1 MEHSPAPVGTA
12 HKKINPMAEL
22 PDLNTREKFWARDQE
37 QEKVRI
43 SEERARR
50 DKEQQEVES
59 ARLRREEVDRKVR
72 EEQISERER
81 KISSLREMEAGEASA
96 NNDQARWEEQ
106 KRQDAVEDQERRN
119 RSEVMRQTR
128 NKEAAA
134 LLAGRGSEAKK
145 VFQRNSSQG
154 QMNFGAA
161 LRKSSDP
168 KPLPG
173 VTEVTKAS
181 PPVKPVAEPLKE
193 EVTQSKP
200 EPEPE
205 PEPINDIAPPPPA
218 FDGSP
223 EPTET
228 NLHLHHASPANI
240 SSSNQEEEEEEESE
254 LPQNGSSP
262 NMESYGTCAVAL
274 YDYQVRLT
282 SLSHL
287 STLTSHLN
295 PLRPVTRRRY
305 HSTPARSSLTSTR

>member
-1 MEHSPAPVGTA
+1 MFEGMEHSPAPVGTA

-22 PDLNTREKFWARDQE
+22 PDMNTREKFWAKDQE

-59 ARLRREEVDRKVR
+59 ARLRREETDRAVR
-72 EEQISERER
+72 EEQINERER
-81 KISSLREMEAGEASA
+81 KISSLREMEAGEGSQGASK
-96 NNDQARWEEQ
+96 DQARWEEQ
-106 KRQDAVEDQERRN
+106 KRLDAMDDQERRN

-154 QMNFGAA
+154 QMNFGSA

-168 KPLPG
+168 KPQPG
-173 VTEVTKAS
+173 VVAKTF
-181 PPVKPVAEPLKE
+181 PPVKPVDPLKE
-193 EVTQSKP
+193 EVIQSK
-200 EPEPE
+200 PE

-223 EPTET
+223 EPGET
-228 NLHLHHASPANI
+228 KQDPDLHLHHASPANI
-240 SSSNQEEEEEEESE
+240 SSSNQEEEETE
-254 LPQNGSSP
+254 LPQASTP

-274 YDYQVRLT
+274 YDYQVKLR
-282 SLSHL
+282 SL
-287 STLTSHLN
+287 
-295 PLRPVTRRRY
+295 
-305 HSTPARSSLTSTR
+305 SSLTFIVILSGG

>member
-22 PDLNTREKFWARDQE
+22 PDMSTREQFWARDQE

-59 ARLRREEVDRKVR
+59 ARLKREEVDRKVR

-81 KISSLREMEAGEASA
+81 KISSLREMEAGEEGQGASK
-96 NNDQARWEEQ
+96 DQARWEEQ
-106 KRQDAVEDQERRN
+106 KRLDAMDDQERRN

-154 QMNFGAA
+154 QMNFGSA

-168 KPLPG
+168 KPKPG
-173 VTEVTKAS
+173 VIGVTKTF
-181 PPVKPVAEPLKE
+181 PPVKPVEVEAEEPLKE
-193 EVTQSKP
+193 EVIQSK
-200 EPEPE
+200 

-228 NLHLHHASPANI
+228 KVHLHHASPANI
-240 SSSNQEEEEEEESE
+240 SSSNQEEEEEESE

-282 SLSHL
+282 SLSP
-287 STLTSHLN
+287 LT
-295 PLRPVTRRRY
+295 
-305 HSTPARSSLTSTR
+305 

>member
-22 PDLNTREKFWARDQE
+22 PDMNTREKFWAKDQE

-59 ARLRREEVDRKVR
+59 ARLKREEVDRKVR

-81 KISSLREMEAGEASA
+81 KISSLREMEAGEGGQGASK
-96 NNDQARWEEQ
+96 DQARWEEQ
-106 KRQDAVEDQERRN
+106 KRLDAMDDQERRN

-154 QMNFGAA
+154 QMNFGSG

-168 KPLPG
+168 KPSPG
-173 VTEVTKAS
+173 VTGLTKTF
-181 PPVKPVAEPLKE
+181 PPVKPVEVEVEVEEPLTE
-193 EVTQSKP
+193 EVIQSK
-200 EPEPE
+200 PE

-223 EPTET
+223 EPGET
-228 NLHLHHASPANI
+228 KQDPDLHLHHASPANI
-240 SSSNQEEEEEEESE
+240 SSSNQEEEEETV
-254 LPQNGSSP
+254 LHQASSP

-274 YDYQVRLT
+274 YDYQVSLR
-282 SLSHL
+282 SLSP
-287 STLTSHLN
+287 LTSH
-295 PLRPVTRRRY
+295 
-305 HSTPARSSLTSTR
+305 

>member
-1 MEHSPAPVGTA
+1 MGTA

-22 PDLNTREKFWARDQE
+22 PDMSTREQFWARDQE

-72 EEQISERER
+72 EEQINERER
-81 KISSLREMEAGEASA
+81 KISSLREMEAGEASD

-106 KRQDAVEDQERRN
+106 KRLDAMDDQERRN
-119 RSEVMRQTR
+119 RSEVMRQAR

-154 QMNFGAA
+154 QMNFGSA

-168 KPLPG
+168 KPYPG
-173 VTEVTKAS
+173 VVTKTF
-181 PPVKPVAEPLKE
+181 PPVKPVDEPLRE
-193 EVTQSKP
+193 EVSQSK
-200 EPEPE
+200 PE

-223 EPTET
+223 EPGERKEDPE
-228 NLHLHHASPANI
+228 LHLHHASPANI
-240 SSSNQEEEEEEESE
+240 AASNQAEEEEETE
-254 LPQNGSSP
+254 LPQASSSSP

-274 YDYQVRLT
+274 YDYQVLT
-282 SLSHL
+282 RPA
-287 STLTSHLN
+287 LN
-295 PLRPVTRRRY
+295 PLT
-305 HSTPARSSLTSTR
+305 LLC

>member
-22 PDLNTREKFWARDQE
+22 PDMNTREKFWAQDQE

-59 ARLRREEVDRKVR
+59 ARLRREETDRAVR

-81 KISSLREMEAGEASA
+81 KISSLREMEAGEESA
-96 NNDQARWEEQ
+96 TKDQARWEEQ
-106 KRQDAVEDQERRN
+106 KRLDAMDDQERRN

-154 QMNFGAA
+154 QMNFGFA

-168 KPLPG
+168 KPSPG
-173 VTEVTKAS
+173 VVTKTF
-181 PPVKPVAEPLKE
+181 PPVKPVEEPLTE
-193 EVTQSKP
+193 EVIQSKP
-200 EPEPE
+200 EQE

-223 EPTET
+223 NPKSEET
-228 NLHLHHASPANI
+228 KQEDSQVHLHHASPANI
-240 SSSNQEEEEEEESE
+240 SASNQEEEEEAE
-254 LPQNGSSP
+254 LPQASSP

-274 YDYQVRLT
+274 YDYQVR
-282 SLSHL
+282 SVSH
-287 STLTSHLN
+287 LTSHLHHDS
-295 PLRPVTRRRY
+295 PRRVTRRRS